1 MTERAATARAAG
13 QGAAPRPWLVA
24 DVGGT
29 NARFGLVDD
38 DGEVRHVE
46 VAATAAYP
54 GPAQA
59 AAAYLAQR
67 READPGWRAPRAAA
81 FAVATAVERE
91 PIALTNAGWTFTR
104 AQLQAAL
111 GVERLRVL
119 NDFEALALALPALG
133 PERLHV
139 IGPWPP
145 PPGARAVVGPGTGL
159 GVGAVVPTALG
170 WQAVPGEGGHAT
182 LAAGDDFE
190 AAVIA
195 HARREFAHV
204 SAERLLSGIG
214 LPVLHRAVAAVEGR
228 TAPALDTPAIVQAA
242 LDGGDALAQRTLD
255 AFCALLGSFAGN
267 VALTFGARGGLYV
280 GGGIVPRFAARF
292 AASRFRER
300 FEAKGRFAPYLQAI
314 PTPLVVDPL
323 AALAGAA
330 ASLQV
335 PAADPQG

>member
-1 MTERAATARAAG
+1 MREG
-13 QGAAPRPWLVA
+13 IAPWPWLVA

-29 NARFGLVDD
+29 NVRFGLVDD
-38 DGEVRHVE
+38 EGGEVRHVQ
-46 VAATAAYP
+46 VFATAAYA

-59 AAAYLAQR
+59 AVAYLAQR
-67 READPGWRAPRAAA
+67 QAADARFRAPRAAA

-91 PIALTNAGWTFTR
+91 PIALTNAGWSFTCE
-104 AQLQAAL
+104 QLQAAL

-119 NDFEALALALPALG
+119 NDFEALALALPSLG
-133 PERLHV
+133 PERLCV

-145 PPGARAVVGPGTGL
+145 APGTRAVVGPGTGL
-159 GVGAVVPTALG
+159 GVGAVVPTAAG
-170 WQAVPGEGGHAT
+170 WHAVPGEGGHAT

-214 LPVLHRAVAAVEGR
+214 MPVLYRAVAAAEGVS
-228 TAPALDTPAIVQAA
+228 APALDAPAIVQAA
-242 LDGGDALAQRTLD
+242 LDGTDPLAHRTLD
-255 AFCALLGSFAGN
+255 TFCALLGSFAGN

-280 GGGIVPRFAARF
+280 GGGIVPRFAERF

-300 FEAKGRFAPYLQAI
+300 FEAKGRFAPYLRAI
-314 PTPLVVDPL
+314 PTPLIVDPL
-323 AALAGAA
+323 SALVGAA
-330 ASLQV
+330 APLRS
-335 PAADPQG
+335 PGDDARG